1 MAVIYLDR
9 PVQKGDPLGSVYD
22 PTKTQ
27 DFTNN
32 NLIPFSVYDPTK
44 TQDFTN
50 NNSIPFLANSVGTNT
65 QTNQISNIGGEFDFF
80 NNLNFGTDFTKQ
92 GLGGYGTFSGEY
104 LDPTVASPIS
114 TSPINTQNLSGIQTA
129 APIDMIPAPITPFI
143 NQGNDNDG
151 GITTIDNSNLMD
163 EVALTGVEEAKNDP
177 TTQNLI
183 GLGLIDKA
191 KDYVSNNYGYM
202 IMNFVFPG
210 SGFALKGYN
219 TLQDNKEL
227 ARIEAATIKDP
238 QGGNNNTVDMQTY
251 GIPTVGQTGFNIHND
266 QYDKIKKAEIKQEND
281 NVAAEAAATAARAAA
296 RQQSYA
302 DSYRGHQGGNGGG
315 GGDTESQTNSQA
327 GRGGFADYARGGR
340 IRYGNGGIVTL

>member
-9 PVQKGDPLGSVYD
+9 PVQEGDPLGSVYD

-27 DFTNN
+27 DF
-32 NLIPFSVYDPTK
+32 K
-44 TQDFTN
+44 N

-65 QTNQISNIGGEFDFF
+65 QTNQISNTGGEFDFF

-104 LDPTVASPIS
+104 LDPTVTSPIS
-114 TSPINTQNLSGIQTA
+114 TSPINTQNFTGGQMLSGIQTA

>member
-1 MAVIYLDR
+1 ME
-9 PVQKGDPLGSVYD
+9 
-22 PTKTQ
+22 
-27 DFTNN
+27 N
-32 NLIPFSVYDPTK
+32 
-44 TQDFTN
+44 
-50 NNSIPFLANSVGTNT
+50 
-65 QTNQISNIGGEFDFF
+65 EFDFF
-80 NNLNFGTDFTKQ
+80 NNLNFGTDFTRK
-92 GLGGYGTFSGEY
+92 GLSGYGTFSGEY
-104 LDPTVASPIS
+104 LDPTV
-114 TSPINTQNLSGIQTA
+114 TSSVNTTPVLEGIQTA